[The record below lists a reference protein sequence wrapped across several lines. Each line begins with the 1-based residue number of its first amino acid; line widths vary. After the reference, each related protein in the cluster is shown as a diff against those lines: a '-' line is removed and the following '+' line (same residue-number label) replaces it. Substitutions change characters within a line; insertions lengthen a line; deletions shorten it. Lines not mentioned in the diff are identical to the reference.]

1 MSVTIKD
8 HDWYQAWVVSS
19 DFGTPHSYLV
29 YMEVFNI
36 ASGNY
41 FHEKHM
47 KHSAA
52 EGLAQRNL
60 SGFAADDLSG
70 RADAVARKNVKL
82 KNSAAG
88 LQAQG
93 APKTNTGI
101 DWSKTNVKTVAY
113 AFAKALLEKMLAGEF
128 GDHIHAAKS
137 AYVHGIPVDL
147 GSQCVVS
154 AGLHA
159 GVGSKI
165 DIGGERISTL
175 NGKNQVSFKLSHCGG
190 IAP

>member
-1 MSVTIKD
+1 MNVTIKD
-8 HDWYQAWVVSS
+8 CDWYQAWVVTG
-19 DFGTPHSYLV
+19 DFGTSKSYLV
-29 YMEVFNI
+29 YLEVFNL

-41 FHEKHM
+41 FHEKHI

-60 SGFAADDLSG
+60 SAFSPTDLAG
-70 RADAVARKNVKL
+70 RAEAVARTNVKM
-82 KNSAAG
+82 KNLPNAIEAK
-88 LQAQG
+88 G

-101 DWSKTNVKTVAY
+101 DWSKINVKTVAY
-113 AFAKALLEKMLAGEF
+113 KFATVLLEKMLAGDF
-128 GDHIHAAKS
+128 GDHLHDAKS
-137 AYVHGIPVDL
+137 GYVSDIEVDL
-147 GSQCVVS
+147 GTPCVVS
-154 AGLHA
+154 EGLNK

-175 NGKNQVSFKLSHCGG
+175 NGKNQVSFKVSHCGG